1 MSRRQLMQP
10 TTAAEATAPAPLPL
24 LTLDEILAYQ
34 PAPDEQIWP
43 EGILCKGVP
52 TGIIGAPGAGKSRLT
67 LQAAICTILGKPFL
81 QWETKG
87 AGLKWLF
94 LQTENGTRRLK
105 SDLSAMTANLSED
118 DRSKVNESLRILN
131 IMAMDFCSISM
142 ADGSQQRERIKATL
156 ESWPADIVVIDPLR
170 DAGSGDLNGDADMTA
185 TTTAISAT
193 IRRDNPKRVPLI
205 VHHGRTGAV
214 EASKVFGD
222 DAASFGRNSKAL
234 FGWLRSQINIA
245 PAGVNHPGIVI
256 VGCGKC
262 SDGPK
267 WEPFAARLNDR
278 TRFYE
283 VIEDFD
289 LHEWERQAVNPS
301 KRNAVAPT
309 PEQVLEVVNAAGGRM
324 TGGQN
329 DPKGLHK
336 KLQAQF
342 KCTRDAAK
350 QAIENALGNTILEDK
365 ELGNGHRGKTAY
377 IPKE

>member
-1 MSRRQLMQP
+1 MEPP
-10 TTAAEATAPAPLPL
+10 TATDSTASATTAPAPLPL

-87 AGLKWLF
+87 AELKWLF

-105 SDLSAMTANLSED
+105 SDLSAMTASLSAA
-118 DRSKVNESLRILN
+118 DRMRVNEHLRILD
-131 IMAMDFCSISM
+131 IMAMDFCSICM
-142 ADGSQQRERIKATL
+142 ADGSPQRERIMATL
-156 ESWPADIVVIDPLR
+156 EVWPADIVVIDPLR

-185 TTTAISAT
+185 TCKGIAAI

-214 EASKVFGD
+214 EASKVFGG
-222 DAASFGRNSKAL
+222 DAASFGRNSKVL
-234 FGWLRSQINIA
+234 NGWLRSQINIA
-245 PAGVNHPGIVI
+245 PAGVNHPDTVI

-267 WEPFAARLNDR
+267 WEPFAARLNVH

-283 VIEDFD
+283 VLEDFD
-289 LHEWERQAVNPS
+289 LHEWERQALNPS
-301 KRNAVAPT
+301 KKNAVAPT
-309 PEQVLEVVNAAGGRM
+309 PEQVLEVVNAAGGRIV
-324 TGGQN
+324 GGQN
-329 DPKGLHK
+329 DAKGLHQ
-336 KLQAQF
+336 KLQTAF
-342 KCTRDAAK
+342 RCTRDAAT

-365 ELGNGHRGKTAY
+365 EPGKGRSKIAY
-377 IPKE
+377 IVK